1 MDGGSIPPGST
12 IHSPPVSDGAAVRA
26 GLRRDN
32 CCVSGLGAVSCA
44 PLREHF
50 LPILAQGDF
59 SLMTRIEV
67 PNSAG
72 RRRRPTGRF
81 GRWVMILLLL
91 IILGTGLWTWL
102 TLGWAY
108 AEGERAGVLQKF
120 VRRGWVCKT
129 REGEIAL
136 YYGGGQYMGA
146 GISPQLWDFSVRD
159 SAVAADL
166 SKAVGH
172 RVQLHYTE
180 HPGIPTSCF
189 AETRYL
195 VDRVTVTDNAPA
207 NQAPTGPSPGTSGG
221 PAGQLMPG
229 APSSTPAQGPTSR

>member
-1 MDGGSIPPGST
+1 
-12 IHSPPVSDGAAVRA
+12 
-26 GLRRDN
+26 
-32 CCVSGLGAVSCA
+32 
-44 PLREHF
+44 
-50 LPILAQGDF
+50 
-59 SLMTRIEV
+59 MTRIEV
-67 PNSAG
+67 PSSAG
-72 RRRRPTGRF
+72 RRRPSGRF
-81 GRWVMILLLL
+81 GRWVTILLLL
-91 IILGTGLWTWL
+91 IIVGTGLWTWL
-102 TLGWAY
+102 TLAWAY

-159 SAVAADL
+159 NAVATDL

-195 VDRVTVTDNAPA
+195 VDRVTVTDNAPG
-207 NQAPTGPSPGTSGG
+207 NQAAPGPGLGAPATPGPGAAAAPGVPGSAASGTQPPPTPPSP
-221 PAGQLMPG
+221 
-229 APSSTPAQGPTSR
+229 

>member
-1 MDGGSIPPGST
+1 
-12 IHSPPVSDGAAVRA
+12 
-26 GLRRDN
+26 
-32 CCVSGLGAVSCA
+32 
-44 PLREHF
+44 
-50 LPILAQGDF
+50 
-59 SLMTRIEV
+59 MTRIEV
-67 PNSAG
+67 PSSAG
-72 RRRRPTGRF
+72 RRRPTGRF
-81 GRWVMILLLL
+81 GRWAMILLLL
-91 IILGTGLWTWL
+91 IIIGTGLWTWL
-102 TLGWAY
+102 TLAWAY

-189 AETRYL
+189 AETRFL
-195 VDRVTVTDNAPA
+195 VDRVTVTDNAP
-207 NQAPTGPSPGTSGG
+207 NTQATPGPG
-221 PAGQLMPG
+221 PG
-229 APSSTPAQGPTSR
+229 APATPGATAAPGAAAPGMPGPATSGVMQPPSAPAPPSTSP

>member
-1 MDGGSIPPGST
+1 
-12 IHSPPVSDGAAVRA
+12 
-26 GLRRDN
+26 
-32 CCVSGLGAVSCA
+32 
-44 PLREHF
+44 
-50 LPILAQGDF
+50 
-59 SLMTRIEV
+59 
-67 PNSAG
+67 
-72 RRRRPTGRF
+72 
-81 GRWVMILLLL
+81 MILLLL
-91 IILGTGLWTWL
+91 IIVGTGLWTWL

-207 NQAPTGPSPGTSGG
+207 NQAPAGPAPGASGG
-221 PAGQLMPG
+221 PGGPNMPG
-229 APSSTPAQGPTSR
+229 APSSAPVQGPTPR